1 MKNIPKQGTIARNSA
16 LNLIGFTV
24 PMVIGLLAVPVM
36 TSELGAARFGLLSLA
51 FAILEYSGLFDL
63 GLGAAT
69 IREVSGALA
78 RQDKGLSTLIAG
90 SVLSQLLLGSIG
102 AAILIA
108 ISPVLVDRVFV
119 IPADLHDEAVLV
131 FRILA
136 LMIPATIALLSLRG
150 ILDAAGRFDLSN
162 VIRIPSSVATFLI
175 PAIAASAGYRL
186 PAIVAMLLVTR
197 VIICFVTA
205 YAIKQILPGHTWNL
219 HVRWGTMR
227 PLFVFGGWMSLS
239 NILTPILVYL
249 DRFML
254 AAIVGVA
261 AVGYYTAPFD
271 TVMRLLILPAAL
283 MGAVYPSV
291 AGMLAI
297 GDDKSIHSVY
307 RHANRKLLL
316 LLTGPSVILF
326 LAGPWLLE
334 LWLGSTFAAQALD
347 AVRILAVGV
356 FFHALARV
364 PAGFINALG
373 RPDLIAKISVV
384 EMLFHVPLAWALIS
398 RYGLNGAALA
408 WTLRVT
414 ADAVILSLVSSRV
427 LRAISPLPGAPAVSL
442 R

>member
-1 MKNIPKQGTIARNSA
+1 MKSITKQGSIARNSA

-90 SVLSQLLLGSIG
+90 SVLSQLLLGSVG
-102 AAILIA
+102 AAILVA
-108 ISPVLVDRVFV
+108 ISPVLVERVFV
-119 IPADLHDEAVLV
+119 IPADLHDEAVSV

-136 LMIPATIALLSLRG
+136 LMVPATVALLSLRG

-162 VIRIPSSVATFLI
+162 AIRIPSSVGTFLI
-175 PAIAASAGYRL
+175 PAIAASAGYKL

-219 HVRWGTMR
+219 HVRWETMR

-239 NILTPILVYL
+239 NILSPILVYL

-291 AGMLAI
+291 AGMLAV
-297 GDDKSIHSVY
+297 GDDKSIRSVY

-316 LLTGPSVILF
+316 MLVGPAVILF
-326 LAGPWLLE
+326 AAGPRLLE
-334 LWLGSTFAAQALD
+334 LWLGTTFAEQALD

-364 PAGFINALG
+364 PSGFINALG
-373 RPDLIAKISVV
+373 RPDLIAKISLV
-384 EMLFHVPLAWALIS
+384 EMVIHVPLAWMLIS

-408 WTLRVT
+408 WTVRVT
-414 ADAVILSLVSSRV
+414 ADAVILAVTSARV
-427 LRAISPLPGAPAVSL
+427 LRAISARGAPVVSTQ
-442 R
+442 